1 MDRVKGFL
9 MSKALLKGDSSKT
22 SHPLHHVR
30 VEKVSVSVHLVC
42 LFSFFFWGGGGGGSS
57 IFVLFV
63 VCFMGRNLI
72 SVVIGK
78 ACAYMS
84 MPGINSGLLCNII
97 ILIYPDLVAKTLVLN
112 NLV

>member
-42 LFSFFFWGGGGGGSS
+42 LFSFFFGGGGFDFC
-57 IFVLFV
+57 IICCLFY
-63 VCFMGRNLI
+63 G
-72 SVVIGK
+72 
-78 ACAYMS
+78 
-84 MPGINSGLLCNII
+84 
-97 ILIYPDLVAKTLVLN
+97 
-112 NLV
+112 

>member
-42 LFSFFFWGGGGGGSS
+42 LFSFFFGGGGS

-97 ILIYPDLVAKTLVLN
+97 ILIYPDLVAKILVLN